1 MCMYNIAID
10 DTLLER
16 VKPAFADNAAINAWM
31 QSQVEMLLWQM
42 VAEMPSKGTS
52 PVKISQRLRG
62 IAHAPADFDYK
73 QELAN
78 RFEDLS

>member
-1 MCMYNIAID
+1 M
-10 DTLLER
+10 
-16 VKPAFADNAAINAWM
+16 KK
-31 QSQVEMLLWQM
+31 EMTTKAQQKM
-42 VAEMPSKGTS
+42 VAEMPSKGAS
-52 PVKISQRLRG
+52 LVKLSQRLRG

>member
-1 MCMYNIAID
+1 MTTKAQQKMA
-10 DTLLER
+10 
-16 VKPAFADNAAINAWM
+16 
-31 QSQVEMLLWQM
+31 
-42 VAEMPSKGTS
+42 AEMSSKGAS
-52 PVKISQRLRG
+52 PVKLSQRLRG

>member
-1 MCMYNIAID
+1 MTTKAQQKMA
-10 DTLLER
+10 
-16 VKPAFADNAAINAWM
+16 
-31 QSQVEMLLWQM
+31 VEMS
-42 VAEMPSKGTS
+42 SKGVS
-52 PVKISQRLRG
+52 LVKLSQRLRG